1 MEPSPNLIQSILETV
16 LKREGLHGVIPHYRR
31 SQVFPA
37 PMLSVW
43 LGGLWLSA
51 SYFYYYF
58 GKKSLLVSFFTP
70 VILFIIFFLLVV
82 IYYVVKSFRLK
93 KDLSANDAASLGGIF
108 IFGTPILVILHLG
121 LALRSWLVPLYFLAI
136 YIGIIIL
143 ALLLNKQG
151 YRIFS
156 ILDLFVSVV
165 KAFAQS
171 LRHLLVILPLL
182 LIIILLSVFSSDLW
196 KIVGLAPLPRLF
208 STFALILFPALIL
221 YVSSLGSQ
229 TRTLLSNVSKPEHIL
244 VEAERLSS
252 LKKQLDEGLISEEEW
267 QELLKQLNWR
277 HYEKLTNDIWLV
289 IYNKVRGWLALLIG
303 LTSLVLLLSFFLYF
317 YIFFSVAIDPQI
329 ISDWTGLQSTPPV
342 WVINISGN
350 LGALSVSAIS
360 VAIAKVSLVLAT
372 FAAAMSIVY
381 SLTDETVKDLFTNW
395 LVQKS
400 SFWVATCCLYKSFIE
415 PNYQFWE
422 YVVDNKKD
430 GIANISIVV
439 PKGLSEEKINN
450 ACALVAEQHEEYR
463 RIVIVTAFEQNVE
476 KPIYKRS
483 APGRWWQYLHN
494 KAKDI
499 KQFHEVPSYSD
510 EVRYNHFLGRDCLE
524 KGISI
529 PNEWFG
535 DSPNS
540 IKLGKA
546 IWNADTG
553 KEWILHPY
561 VSENEKN
568 ISLDINL
575 SKKKQ
580 SSTEYRAFAKKIL
593 GQLLDVFPNANL
605 ITVDLYFRDTVDY
618 ITNLMLNR
626 EINFVSYKD
635 ERSKKLHTE
644 SLKDWI

>member
-1 MEPSPNLIQSILETV
+1 MEPSPTLIQIILETI

-37 PMLSVW
+37 PILTVW

-51 SYFYYYF
+51 SYLYYYL

-70 VILFIIFFLLVV
+70 VILFVIFFLLVV
-82 IYYVVKSFRLK
+82 IYYVVRSYRLK
-93 KDLSANDAASLGGIF
+93 KDLSSNDAASLGGIF
-108 IFGTPILVILHLG
+108 MFGTPILITLHLG
-121 LALRSWLVPLYFLAI
+121 LALRSWIAPLYFLAV
-136 YIGIIIL
+136 YIGIIVL

-165 KAFAQS
+165 KAFGQS
-171 LRHLLVILPLL
+171 LRYLLVILPLL

-196 KIVGLAPLPRLF
+196 KIIGLAPLPRLL

-221 YVSSLGSQ
+221 YVSSLSSQ
-229 TRTLLSNVSKPEHIL
+229 TKALLSNVSKREHIL
-244 VEAERLSS
+244 AEAERLPS

-277 HYEKLTNDIWLV
+277 HYEKLIDGIWLV
-289 IYNKVRGWLALLIG
+289 VYNKTRRWLALLIG

-317 YIFFSVAIDPQI
+317 YIFFTVAIDPQT
-329 ISDWTGLQSTPPV
+329 ISDWTGLQATPPI

-350 LGALSVSAIS
+350 WGALSVSAIS
-360 VAIAKVSLVLAT
+360 IAIAKVSLILAT

-400 SFWVATCCLYKSFIE
+400 SLWVATCCLYKSIVE

-430 GIANISIVV
+430 GIANISIVT
-439 PKGLSEEKINN
+439 PKGLSEEKINEV
-450 ACALVAEQHEEYR
+450 CAYVAKQHEEYR
-463 RIVIVTAFEQNVE
+463 RIVIVTAFEQNAE
-476 KPIYKRS
+476 KLLYKRS

-499 KQFHEVPSYSD
+499 KQFHEVPSYTD
-510 EVRYNHFLGRDCLE
+510 EVRYNHFLGRECLE
-524 KGISI
+524 KGVGI
-529 PNEWFG
+529 PDEWFG
-535 DSPNS
+535 ESPNS

-546 IWNADTG
+546 IWDADTG
-553 KEWILHPY
+553 KGWILHPY
-561 VSENEKN
+561 ASENGKN

-580 SSTEYRAFAKKIL
+580 SSAEYRMFAKKL
-593 GQLLDVFPNANL
+593 LEQLIDVFPDANL
-605 ITVDLYFRDTVDY
+605 ITIDLYFRDTVDF

-626 EINFVSYKD
+626 ELDYVSYRD
-635 ERSKKLHTE
+635 DRSNKIRTE
-644 SLKDWI
+644 SLKDWL

>member
-1 MEPSPNLIQSILETV
+1 MEPSPSLIQGTLETV

-37 PMLSVW
+37 PIAFVW

-51 SYFYYYF
+51 SYLYYYL
-58 GKKSLLVSFFTP
+58 GKKSLLVAFLTP
-70 VILFIIFFLLVV
+70 IILFIIFFFLVA
-82 IYYVVKSFRLK
+82 IYYAVRSFRIK
-93 KDLSANDAASLGGIF
+93 KDLSANEAASLGGIF
-108 IFGTPILVILHLG
+108 IFGTPILVTLHLG
-121 LALRSWLVPLYFLAI
+121 LALRSWLAPLYFLAI

-165 KAFAQS
+165 KAFGQS
-171 LRHLLVILPLL
+171 LRYLLVILPLL

-221 YVSSLGSQ
+221 YISSLSSQ
-229 TRTLLSNVSKPEHIL
+229 TKALLSNVSKREHIL
-244 VEAERLSS
+244 VEAERLPS
-252 LKKQLDEGLISEEEW
+252 LKKQLDEGMISVEEW

-277 HYEKLTNDIWLV
+277 HYEKLISDIWLV
-289 IYNKVRGWLALLIG
+289 VYSKTRRWLALLIG

-317 YIFFSVAIDPQI
+317 YIFFSVAIDPQT

-342 WVINISGN
+342 WIINISGSF
-350 LGALSVSAIS
+350 GALSISAIS

-381 SLTDETVKDLFTNW
+381 SLTDETIKDLFTNW

-400 SFWVATCCLYKSFIE
+400 SLWVATCCLYKSVVE

-430 GIANISIVV
+430 GIANISIVT
-439 PKGLSEEKINN
+439 PKGLPEEKIKD
-450 ACALVAEQHEEYR
+450 ACAFVAMQHEEYR

-476 KPIYKRS
+476 KPLYKRS

-499 KQFHEVPSYSD
+499 KQFHEVPSFTD
-510 EVRYNHFLGRDCLE
+510 EVRYNHFLGRDCFE
-524 KGISI
+524 KGDSI
-529 PNEWFG
+529 PDEWFG
-535 DSPNS
+535 ESPNC

-546 IWNADTG
+546 IWDADTH

-568 ISLDINL
+568 VFLYINL
-575 SKKKQ
+575 SKKKR
-580 SSTEYRAFAKKIL
+580 SSAEYRVFVKR
-593 GQLLDVFPNANL
+593 LLEQIMEMFPNVNL
-605 ITVDLYFRDTVDY
+605 ITIDLYFRDTVDY
-618 ITNLMLNR
+618 ISNFMLNR
-626 EINFVSYKD
+626 ELDFVSYRD
-635 ERSKKLHTE
+635 EISKKLRTE
-644 SLKDWI
+644 SMKDWL

>member
-1 MEPSPNLIQSILETV
+1 MEPLPSLIQSILETV

-37 PMLSVW
+37 PIASVW

-51 SYFYYYF
+51 SYLYYYL

-70 VILFIIFFLLVV
+70 VILFIIFFLLVA
-82 IYYVVKSFRLK
+82 IYYAVRSYRHK
-93 KDLSANDAASLGGIF
+93 KDLSSNDAASLGGIF
-108 IFGTPILVILHLG
+108 MFGTPILITLHLG
-121 LALRSWLVPLYFLAI
+121 LALRSWLAPLYFLAV
-136 YIGIIIL
+136 YIGIIVL

-165 KAFAQS
+165 KAFGQS
-171 LRHLLVILPLL
+171 LRYLLVILPLL

-196 KIVGLAPLPRLF
+196 KIIGLAPLPRLL

-221 YVSSLGSQ
+221 YVSSLSSQ
-229 TRTLLSNVSKPEHIL
+229 TKTLLSNVSKREHIL
-244 VEAERLSS
+244 VEAEKLPS
-252 LKKQLDEGLISEEEW
+252 LKKHLDEGLISVEEW
-267 QELLKQLNWR
+267 QELFKQLNWR

-289 IYNKVRGWLALLIG
+289 VYSKTRRWLALLIG

-317 YIFFSVAIDPQI
+317 YIFFSIAIDPQT

-342 WVINISGN
+342 WVLNISGRF
-350 LGALSVSAIS
+350 GALSVSAIS
-360 VAIAKVSLVLAT
+360 VAIAKVSLILAT

-381 SLTDETVKDLFTNW
+381 SLTDETVKNLFTNW
-395 LVQKS
+395 LIQKS
-400 SFWVATCCLYKSFIE
+400 SMWVATCCLYKSVIE
-415 PNYQFWE
+415 PNCQFWE

-439 PKGLSEEKINN
+439 PKGLSEEKTKDVCDI
-450 ACALVAEQHEEYR
+450 VAKQHEEYR
-463 RIVIVTAFEQNVE
+463 KIVIVTAFEQNTE

-499 KQFHEVPSYSD
+499 KQFHEVPSYKD
-510 EVRYNHFLGRDCLE
+510 EVRYNHFLGRDCFE
-524 KGISI
+524 KGTSI
-529 PNEWFG
+529 PDEWFG
-535 DSPNS
+535 ESPNC

-546 IWNADTG
+546 IWDTDAR

-561 VSENEKN
+561 VSENGKN

-575 SKKKQ
+575 SKRKQ
-580 SSTEYRAFAKKIL
+580 SSTEYRVFAKKLL
-593 GQLLDVFPNANL
+593 GQLIEVFPNANL
-605 ITVDLYFRDTVDY
+605 ITIDLYFRDTVDY

-626 EINFVSYKD
+626 ELDFVSYRD
-635 ERSKKLHTE
+635 EISKKLRTE
-644 SLKDWI
+644 SLRDWL